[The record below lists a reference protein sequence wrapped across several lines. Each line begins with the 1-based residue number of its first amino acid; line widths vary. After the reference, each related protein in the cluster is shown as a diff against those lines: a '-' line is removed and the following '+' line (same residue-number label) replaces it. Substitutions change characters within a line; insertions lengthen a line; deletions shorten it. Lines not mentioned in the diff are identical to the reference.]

1 MKRYIILVLLIL
13 FIAGLFIAGF
23 LEAIVEAASFPYPLN
38 QPIMSCNT
46 KREAFGRFSDPC
58 SSLCD
63 LLATFKNALYF
74 GLTLVLLVIA
84 PIAFV
89 IGGITMI
96 ISSGDENKFKKGKA
110 ILTNAVWGVVIV
122 LAAFVIVNT
131 VLTILAP
138 KISGN
143 VISSSWNNIE
153 CRPENLPG
161 TIHW

>member
-1 MKRYIILVLLIL
+1 MKRSIILVLLV
-13 FIAGLFIAGF
+13 LFIAGF
-23 LEAIVEAASFPYPLN
+23 LGVIVEAASFPYPLN

-46 KREAFGRFSDPC
+46 KREAFGKFSDPC

-63 LLATFKNALYF
+63 LLATTKNALYF

-89 IGGITMI
+89 IGGIIMI
-96 ISSGDENKFKKGKA
+96 ISVGNEEKFKKGKA

-131 VLTILAP
+131 FLTILAP

-143 VISSSWNNIE
+143 VISSSWNSID
-153 CRPENLPG
+153 CKPESLPG
-161 TIHW
+161 TVHWE